1 MERMKKLFFI
11 VFTGFICM
19 NVSSQEKVI
28 DTTQVERLEEVI
40 VRSVRVNADSPI
52 THSNM
57 EKEELEKRNLGQDI
71 PYLLSYLPSVVTTSD
86 AGAGIGYTYIRVRGS
101 DASRINV
108 TLNGIPFNDAES
120 QGTFWVN
127 LPDFTSSVKNLQL
140 QRGVGTSTNGSGA
153 FGASLNILTDAVS
166 YDPYAEV
173 ANSFGSYNTSKH
185 TLKFSTGLLKDHIE
199 ISGRLSTINSD
210 GYIDRAR
217 SDLKSYFLQ
226 GAFQDHNTLLKLITF
241 GGREET
247 YQAWYGVDSETLD
260 SHRTFNYAGI
270 YTDDEGNVKFY
281 DNEVD
286 NYAQD
291 HYQAL
296 WNQRYNSNWSSSLA
310 INYTYGRGYFEQF
323 KEDEDFSFYDLD
335 PIEIGGEIIN
345 TTDLVRRRWLDNDF
359 YAINGSLNYK
369 NNKLDV
375 NIGTF
380 YSSYKGDHFGEII
393 WARYASESEIGD
405 HYYFGAGDKNE
416 LSVYAKASLKVNAK
430 FSVFA
435 DLQGRFIDY
444 KTSGLTSDR
453 ISMNIDK
460 NYAFFNPKAGISFQI
475 NKGNQLYASYG
486 RANREPRRSD
496 FEQGIFN
503 SEKLDDFEMG
513 WRYISESVGINT
525 NLFYMDYK
533 DQLVLTGALDDVGAP
548 LRATSG
554 KSYRFGLEM
563 DAKIEFSEKL
573 SLFPNIALSTNKNK
587 DFVSSIDGELV
598 NLGTTTISFSPGI
611 IVGNKIEYSPLQN
624 LQVGILSK
632 YVGSQYMG
640 NVDSEVSELDSYFV
654 NDLVLNYTLNGL
666 PYVNSVVF
674 TGMINN
680 IFDTSYIS
688 NGYYYSYE
696 DDWSDPGA
704 IKTIEGTGYYPQAKL
719 NFLVGATI
727 KF

>member
-1 MERMKKLFFI
+1 MS
-11 VFTGFICM
+11 M
-19 NVSSQEKVI
+19 NVFSQEPVI
-28 DTTQVERLEEVI
+28 DTTKVEKLEEVI

-153 FGASLNILTDAVS
+153 FGASLNILTDAVA
-166 YDPYAEV
+166 YKPYAEI
-173 ANSFGSYNTSKH
+173 ASSFGSFNTSKH
-185 TLKFSTGLLKDHIE
+185 TLKFSTGLLKDRIE

-226 GAFQDHNTLLKLITF
+226 GAFQDHNTLLKLLTF

-247 YQAWYGVDSETLD
+247 YQAWYGIDSETLETN
-260 SHRTFNYAGI
+260 RTFNYAGI
-270 YTDDEGNVKFY
+270 YTDDNGNIRFY

-291 HYQAL
+291 HFQAI
-296 WNQRYNSNWSSSLA
+296 WNQRYNSNWSTSVA
-310 INYTYGRGYFEQF
+310 MNYTYGRGYFEQF
-323 KEDEDFSFYDLD
+323 KEDEDFSFYDLE
-335 PIEIGGEIIN
+335 PIMIDGEIIN

-359 YAINGSLNYK
+359 YAINGSVNYK
-369 NNKLDV
+369 DNDIDV
-375 NIGTF
+375 NAGTF
-380 YSSYKGDHFGEII
+380 FSIYEGDHFGEII
-393 WARYASESEIGD
+393 WARYAGDSELRD
-405 HYYFGAGDKNE
+405 QYYFGTGDKNE
-416 LSVYAKASLKVNAK
+416 

-435 DLQGRFIDY
+435 KASWKIDQNWSVFVDLQGRFIDY

-453 ISMNIDK
+453 IPMNIDK
-460 NYAFFNPKAGISFQI
+460 NYAFFNPKTGISYQI
-475 NKGNQLYASYG
+475 NKRNQLYTSYG

-496 FEQGIFN
+496 FEQGIFS
-503 SEKLDDFEMG
+503 SEKLDDLEMG
-513 WRYISESVGINT
+513 WRYLTEGLVINS

-548 LRATSG
+548 IRATSG
-554 KSYRFGLEM
+554 KSFRFGLEM
-563 DAKIEFSEKL
+563 DAMIKVSEKL
-573 SLFPNIALSTNKNK
+573 KLFPNMALSTNKNK

-598 NLGTTTISFSPGI
+598 NLGTTNISFSPDI
-611 IVGNKIEYSPLQN
+611 IVGNKLEYSPFKN
-624 LQVGILSK
+624 LQFGMLSK

-640 NVDSEVSELDSYFV
+640 NVDSKVSKLDSYFV
-654 NDLVLNYTLNGL
+654 NDLVITYSLDDL
-666 PYVNSVVF
+666 PYMKSVVL
-674 TGMINN
+674 TGMVNN
-680 IFDTSYIS
+680 IFDAEYSS
-688 NGYYYSYE
+688 NGYYYTYD
-696 DDWSDPGA
+696 DDWSEPGT
-704 IKTIEGTGYYPQAKL
+704 ITTIEGTGYYPQAKL
-719 NFLVGATI
+719 NFLVGATV